1 MAMSQPL
8 GSSPFPPREHALKKE
23 KAVQQSMDY
32 IPQSAGLPAS
42 LGQAMAHM
50 AETFYFH
57 AELTEQRRR
66 LEQSNQ
72 ELHRRNAEL
81 QSFYHILSHELKTPL
96 TAAREFVS
104 IVLEGLAGPL
114 SETQREYLG
123 LVKDSCDQIT
133 LGLNDLLDATRVD
146 TGKLSVAPRPT
157 PMDRV
162 VTQAMAAM
170 ASTAQGKGIRL
181 QQVIAPRLPDVL
193 IDERRIA
200 QVLVN
205 LLSNALKF
213 TPAGGEVTV
222 KVSDD
227 PQWPA
232 QIRVSVSD
240 TGRGIPPADLG
251 QIFDQ
256 LYQIRRDDATVHGGL
271 GLGLYI
277 SQEVVKLHGGEIW
290 AESTLGKGSTFS
302 FTVPKHG
309 ACDTSVQVRK
319 E

>member
-1 MAMSQPL
+1 M
-8 GSSPFPPREHALKKE
+8 KKE
-23 KAVQQSMDY
+23 EVVHTSMDY
-32 IPQSAGLPAS
+32 IPQSPGVPYS
-42 LGQAMAHM
+42 LGQAMAHV
-50 AETFYFH
+50 AETVQFH
-57 AELTEQRRR
+57 AELTEQRRQ
-66 LEQSNQ
+66 LEQTNQ

-104 IVLEGLAGPL
+104 IVLDGLAGTL

-146 TGKLSVAPRPT
+146 TGKLSIAPRPT
-157 PMDRV
+157 SMARV
-162 VTQAMAAM
+162 VSQAVAAM
-170 ASTAQGKGIRL
+170 DLTACGKGVRL
-181 QQVIAPRLPDVL
+181 QQVMASQLPDAL

-213 TPAGGEVTV
+213 TPAGGEITV
-222 KVSDD
+222 SVSDD
-227 PQWPA
+227 PQRPA
-232 QIRVSVSD
+232 DIRVSVSD
-240 TGRGIPPADLG
+240 TGRGIPPAELG
-251 QIFDQ
+251 RIFDQ
-256 LYQIRRDDATVHGGL
+256 LYQVRQDDATVQGGL

-290 AESTLGKGSTFS
+290 VESTVEKGSTFS
-302 FTVPKHG
+302 FTVPQYR
-309 ACDTSVQVRK
+309 ACDPSVHVSK

>member
-1 MAMSQPL
+1 MVQLL
-8 GSSPFPPREHALKKE
+8 GSLPFPPRECSMKKE
-23 KAVQQSMDY
+23 KVLQTSMDY
-32 IPQSAGLPAS
+32 IPQSSVFPYS
-42 LGQAMAHM
+42 LGQAMAHV
-50 AETFYFH
+50 AETVQFH

-66 LEQSNQ
+66 LEQTNQ
-72 ELHRRNAEL
+72 ELHRRNEEL

-104 IVLEGLAGPL
+104 IVLDGLAGAL

-123 LVKDSCDQIT
+123 VVKDSCDQIT

-146 TGKLSVAPRPT
+146 TGKLSIALRPT

-162 VTQAMAAM
+162 VSQALAAM
-170 ASTAQGKGIRL
+170 VLTARGKGIRL
-181 QQVIAPRLPDVL
+181 QQVMAPHLPDAL

-213 TPAGGEVTV
+213 TPAGGEITV
-222 KVSDD
+222 RVGAD
-227 PQWPA
+227 PKRPTE
-232 QIRVSVSD
+232 IRVSVSD
-240 TGRGIPPADLG
+240 TGRGIPPAELG

-256 LYQIRRDDATVHGGL
+256 LYQIRRDDTTVHCGL

-290 AESTLGKGSTFS
+290 VESTVGKGSTFS
-302 FTVPKHG
+302 FTVPQHG
-309 ACDTSVQVRK
+309 ACDTSVQVGK

>member
-1 MAMSQPL
+1 M
-8 GSSPFPPREHALKKE
+8 KKE
-23 KAVQQSMDY
+23 EVVHTSLDY
-32 IPQSAGLPAS
+32 IPQSPGFPYS

-50 AETFYFH
+50 AETVQFH
-57 AELTEQRRR
+57 AELTEERHR
-66 LEQSNQ
+66 LEQTNQ

-104 IVLEGLAGPL
+104 IVLDGLAGSL

-133 LGLNDLLDATRVD
+133 LGLNDLLDASRVD
-146 TGKLSVAPRPT
+146 TGKLSIAPRPT
-157 PMDRV
+157 PMARV
-162 VTQAMAAM
+162 VSQAVAAM
-170 ASTAQGKGIRL
+170 DLTARGKGIRV
-181 QQVIAPRLPDVL
+181 QQVMAPQLPDAL

-213 TPAGGEVTV
+213 TPAGGEITV
-222 KVSDD
+222 RVGDD
-227 PQWPA
+227 PQRPA
-232 QIRVSVSD
+232 DIRISVSD
-240 TGRGIPPADLG
+240 TGRGIPPAELG

-256 LYQIRRDDATVHGGL
+256 LYQVRKDDATVQGGL

-277 SQEVVKLHGGEIW
+277 SQEVVRLHGGEIW
-290 AESTLGKGSTFS
+290 VESTVDKGSTFS
-302 FTVPKHG
+302 FTVPQYR
-309 ACDTSVQVRK
+309 ACDPSVHMRK

>member
-1 MAMSQPL
+1 M
-8 GSSPFPPREHALKKE
+8 KKE
-23 KAVQQSMDY
+23 EVVQTSLDY
-32 IPQSAGLPAS
+32 IPQSPGFPYS

-50 AETFYFH
+50 AETVQFH

-66 LEQSNQ
+66 LEQTNQ

-104 IVLEGLAGPL
+104 IVLDGLAGPL

-146 TGKLSVAPRPT
+146 TGKLSIAPRPT
-157 PMDRV
+157 PMAHV
-162 VTQAMAAM
+162 VSQAIAAM
-170 ASTAQGKGIRL
+170 DLLARGKGIRV
-181 QQVIAPRLPDVL
+181 QQVMAPQLPDAL

-213 TPAGGEVTV
+213 TPAGGEITV
-222 KVSDD
+222 SVSDD
-227 PQWPA
+227 LQRPA
-232 QIRVSVSD
+232 EIRVSVSD
-240 TGRGIPPADLG
+240 TGRGIPPAELG

-256 LYQIRRDDATVHGGL
+256 LYQVRRDDATVQGGL

-290 AESTLGKGSTFS
+290 VESTVEKGSTFS
-302 FTVPKHG
+302 FTVPQYR
-309 ACDTSVQVRK
+309 ACHPSIHVSK

>member
-1 MAMSQPL
+1 M
-8 GSSPFPPREHALKKE
+8 KKE
-23 KAVQQSMDY
+23 EVVHTSLDY
-32 IPQSAGLPAS
+32 IPQSPGVPYS

-50 AETFYFH
+50 AETVQFH
-57 AELTEQRRR
+57 AELTEQRRQ
-66 LEQSNQ
+66 LEQTNQ
-72 ELHRRNAEL
+72 DLHRRNAEL

-104 IVLEGLAGPL
+104 IVLDGLAGAL
-114 SETQREYLG
+114 SETQRAYLG

-133 LGLNDLLDATRVD
+133 LGLNDLLDASRVD
-146 TGKLSVAPRPT
+146 TGKLSIAPRPT
-157 PMDRV
+157 PMARV
-162 VTQAMAAM
+162 VSQAVAAM
-170 ASTAQGKGIRL
+170 DLTARGKGIRV
-181 QQVIAPRLPDVL
+181 QQVMAPQLPDAL

-213 TPAGGEVTV
+213 TPAGGEITV
-222 KVSDD
+222 SVGDD
-227 PQWPA
+227 PQRPA
-232 QIRVSVSD
+232 DIRVSVSD
-240 TGRGIPPADLG
+240 TGRGIPPAELG

-256 LYQIRRDDATVHGGL
+256 LYQVRRDDATVQGGL

-290 AESTLGKGSTFS
+290 VESTVEKGSTFS
-302 FTVPKHG
+302 FTVPQYR
-309 ACDTSVQVRK
+309 ACDPSVHMRK

>member
-1 MAMSQPL
+1 
-8 GSSPFPPREHALKKE
+8 
-23 KAVQQSMDY
+23 VQGSMDY
-32 IPQSAGLPAS
+32 IPQHLGLPYS
-42 LGQAMAHM
+42 LGQAMAHV
-50 AETFYFH
+50 AETVQFYE
-57 AELTEQRRR
+57 ELTAQRRR
-66 LEQSNQ
+66 LEQTIQ
-72 ELHRRNAEL
+72 ELHRRNEEL

-104 IVLEGLAGPL
+104 IVLDGLAGVV
-114 SETQREYLG
+114 SEPQRKYLN
-123 LVKDSCDQIT
+123 LVKDSCDQIA

-146 TGKLSVAPRPT
+146 TGKLRIAPRPA

-162 VTQAMAAM
+162 ASQAVAALTS
-170 ASTAQGKGIRL
+170 AAQSKGVRL
-181 QQVIAPRLPDVL
+181 QHVMAPQLPDVL

-213 TPAGGEVTV
+213 TPAGGAITIWVGE
-222 KVSDD
+222 D
-227 PQWPA
+227 PQRPVD
-232 QIRVSVSD
+232 IRVSVSD
-240 TGRGIPPADLG
+240 TGRGIPPAELG
-251 QIFDQ
+251 RVFDQ
-256 LYQIRRDDATVHGGL
+256 LYQIRQDDATVHGGL

-290 AESTLGKGSTFS
+290 VESEVGKGSTFS

-309 ACDTSVQVRK
+309 TCEPSVQVRK

>member
-1 MAMSQPL
+1 M
-8 GSSPFPPREHALKKE
+8 KKE
-23 KAVQQSMDY
+23 EVVHTSMDY
-32 IPQSAGLPAS
+32 IPQNLGFPHS
-42 LGQAMAHM
+42 LGQAMAHV
-50 AETFYFH
+50 AETVQFH

-66 LEQSNQ
+66 LEQTNQ

-104 IVLEGLAGPL
+104 IVLDGLAGAL

-146 TGKLSVAPRPT
+146 TGKLSIAPRPT
-157 PMDRV
+157 PMARV
-162 VTQAMAAM
+162 VSQAVAAM
-170 ASTAQGKGIRL
+170 DLTARGKGIRV
-181 QQVIAPRLPDVL
+181 QQVMAPQLPDALV
-193 IDERRIA
+193 DERRIA

-213 TPAGGEVTV
+213 TPAGGEITV
-222 KVSDD
+222 RVGND
-227 PQWPA
+227 PQQPA
-232 QIRVSVSD
+232 DIRVSVSD
-240 TGRGIPPADLG
+240 TGRGIPPAELG

-256 LYQIRRDDATVHGGL
+256 LYQVRRDDATVQGGL

-290 AESTLGKGSTFS
+290 VESTVEKGSTFS
-302 FTVPKHG
+302 FTVPQYR
-309 ACDTSVQVRK
+309 ACDPSVHVSK